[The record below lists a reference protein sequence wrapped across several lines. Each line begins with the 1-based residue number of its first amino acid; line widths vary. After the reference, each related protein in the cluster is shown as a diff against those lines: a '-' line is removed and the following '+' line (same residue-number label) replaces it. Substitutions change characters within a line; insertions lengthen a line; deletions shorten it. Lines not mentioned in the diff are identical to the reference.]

1 MRIYK
6 IKMKEKNMGEE
17 YRQQASELSA
27 YYFAIYGKNPEKLSK
42 ILTEEFKQNIRD
54 NFSKGI
60 NEISQAAQK
69 VIKLKNAGMNITDYY
84 EQDDLENLI
93 KDLYSWHVKTT
104 DALAKEIEAEIA
116 R

>member
-1 MRIYK
+1 
-6 IKMKEKNMGEE
+6 
-17 YRQQASELSA
+17 
-27 YYFAIYGKNPEKLSK
+27 
-42 ILTEEFKQNIRD
+42 
-54 NFSKGI
+54 
-60 NEISQAAQK
+60 
-69 VIKLKNAGMNITDYY
+69 MNITDYY